1 MNFLQLVIIFYPMY
15 FILGYFIWSSNKNKG
30 KQVDDAWI
38 IEQNRI
44 LREIEKKF
52 EEYVSFKDLKP
63 VEKNVDTAHTKIDTL
78 DKKFDKEITEVKVDV
93 QNTKLTLQERI
104 EMEIEK
110 SIRLRTYIAAE
121 KRDKLDMKIMEDNLR
136 KSIDMY
142 GLDQKMIKIVND
154 ELDVYFK
161 NTYLARKEAYDISTG
176 MFNMPTITEKTKSD
190 DIQNIYNDIM
200 DILDKRYLK
209 AHFDYVYDLS
219 KEETR
224 VFLIEKYII
233 PPYADRLERMIDD
246 WQNIQR
252 AKEEESLMREQEYQA
267 KKAKEAEEKERASS
281 ELGKFESKIDE
292 LYKNITKSEVI
303 YSANKATEHR

>member
-1 MNFLQLVIIFYPMY
+1 MTFWQLVIVFYPLY
-15 FILGYFIWSSNKNKG
+15 FILGYFIWSSNRKKSEE
-30 KQVDDAWI
+30 VDNAWI

-44 LREIEKKF
+44 LRELEKKF

-78 DKKFDKEITEVKVDV
+78 DKKLDKEIIEVKTDV

-110 SIRLRTYIAAE
+110 SIRLRSYIAAE

-136 KSIDMY
+136 KSIDLY

-154 ELDVYFK
+154 ELDIYFK
-161 NTYLARKEAYDISTG
+161 NVYLGRKESYDISTG

-190 DIQNIYNDIM
+190 DIQNIYNDIL
-200 DILDKRYLK
+200 DIIDKRYLRSQ
-209 AHFDYVYDLS
+209 FDYVYDLS
-219 KEETR
+219 KDETK

-233 PPYADRLERMIDD
+233 PPYAERLEKMIDD

-252 AKEEESLMREQEYQA
+252 AKEEESRMREQEYQL
-267 KKAKEAEEKERASS
+267 KKAKEVEEKERASS

-292 LYKNITKSEVI
+292 LYKNITKTEVI
-303 YSANKATEHR
+303 YSANKATERR